1 MYYNLDIVLPYNVLR
16 LSRTFITWRLRYGDV
31 TFAKSS
37 CYPPTAALVSHVR
50 PANHVIH
57 NLNIQRWWMAITCT
71 LNIAI
76 PVIPTLLSLTGAQ
89 QSGSQ
94 TLPARPK
101 PGAPAWRIRVAAVVH
116 IILSMLSPVLMV
128 SVTVYPP
135 YFVRSPGDAKC
146 RCMMF
151 FFYQC
156 IYMYMYM

>member
-1 MYYNLDIVLPYNVLR
+1 MYYNLDIVLPCNNVFR
-16 LSRTFITWRLRYGDV
+16 LSRTFITWLLRYGDV

-101 PGAPAWRIRVAAVVH
+101 PGASAWRIRVAAVVH
-116 IILSMLSPVLMV
+116 IILSMLSPVLISNV
-128 SVTVYPP
+128 RVTVYPP
-135 YFVRSPGDAKC
+135 CFIRSLGDVKYL
-146 RCMMF
+146 CMMF
-151 FFYQC
+151 VVFYK
-156 IYMYMYM
+156 